1 MRTLIEVPAV
11 LPIPA
16 TALPHRPSRAPA
28 SPRDHHGYSDH
39 PTLEKTTSHAR

>member
-16 TALPHRPSRAPA
+16 TALPHCPSTALA
-28 SPRDHHGYSDH
+28 SPRYHHGYSYQ
-39 PTLEKTTSHAR
+39 PTLEEATSHAR